1 MCELRQASQQKAV
14 SLKEFSR
21 KKANE
26 VLTFQYGSIAVNGVD
41 TTAQLAERL
50 LDLRRRRRKEDPA
63 LHTVQSVGRLSNKV
77 TQRVYR
83 TVYKQVKSL
92 RKEDVKEYVLTLIAV
107 LRLTQYR
114 NP

>member
-26 VLTFQYGSIAVNGVD
+26 VLAFQYGSIAVNGVD

-50 LDLRRRRRKEDPA
+50 LDYYFPKCEGDDEDDNAIISVKEDPA
-63 LHTVQSVGRLSNKV
+63 LHTVGRLSNKV
-77 TQRVYR
+77 TRCVYR
-83 TVYKQVKSL
+83 TVFK
-92 RKEDVKEYVLTLIAV
+92 
-107 LRLTQYR
+107 
-114 NP
+114 